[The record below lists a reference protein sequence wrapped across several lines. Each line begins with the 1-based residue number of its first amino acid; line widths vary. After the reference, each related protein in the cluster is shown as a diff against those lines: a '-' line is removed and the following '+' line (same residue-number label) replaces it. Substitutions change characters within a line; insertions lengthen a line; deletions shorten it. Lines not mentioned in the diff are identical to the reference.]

1 MGWLDSFVDREC
13 CDLVTV
19 GRRSGK
25 PRTTELWFG
34 ISGDEVLFI
43 SGTQRC
49 DWRANLLAN
58 PKVTVVFGEVSR
70 RGRARLVT
78 DPDERRRFGDVMG
91 AKYDWS
97 GDEEIGLTR
106 DAWVYECPLFA
117 VGFDDETSPR

>member
-1 MGWLDSFVDREC
+1 MSWLASFVDREC

-19 GRRSGK
+19 GRTSGK

-34 ISGDEVLFI
+34 IADEQVLFI
-43 SGTQRC
+43 SGTPRC
-49 DWRANLLAN
+49 DWRANLVAN
-58 PKVTVVFGEVSR
+58 PDVTVVFGDESR

-78 DPDERRRFGDVMG
+78 DPAERRRFGDVMG

-106 DAWVYECPLFA
+106 DEWVYECPLFA
-117 VGFDDETSPR
+117 VGFDGESSAG